1 MGKVSPAEVLKGA
14 FQGWDNESEGRG
26 ELTLESRSCRIVYE
40 QGKDD
45 FHLEKRKMR
54 MRRRTIV
61 ESQTLSQTSG
71 ARTSSGFGNGLRC
84 EESRMTLKFLLSYW
98 VVPLP
103 SRECR
108 REAWPGR

>member
-26 ELTLESRSCRIVYE
+26 ELRLESRSCRIVYE

-54 MRRRTIV
+54 GG
-61 ESQTLSQTSG
+61 Q
-71 ARTSSGFGNGLRC
+71 
-84 EESRMTLKFLLSYW
+84 
-98 VVPLP
+98 
-103 SRECR
+103 
-108 REAWPGR
+108 